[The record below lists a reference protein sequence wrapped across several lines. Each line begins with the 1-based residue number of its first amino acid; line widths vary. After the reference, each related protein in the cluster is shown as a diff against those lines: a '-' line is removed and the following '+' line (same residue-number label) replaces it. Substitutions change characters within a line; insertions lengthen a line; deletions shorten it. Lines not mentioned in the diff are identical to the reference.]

1 MCRLWKSARSGEQ
14 KPVRLQR
21 RMKAKIFSVCRW
33 RCRIPTRRWMH
44 ARVLRRRLRGRYH
57 DCNVGCGVLRGCG
70 RCCSRTTRDIDA
82 RRSRWCRPRST
93 DSPTTGAD
101 CSSCASARR
110 TSGWPSSSRSTFS
123 RPRAYAE
130 RADISL
136 TLRRYLLKPHTHT
149 HTHTRLMAL
158 FPGLPGWA
166 GTRKVKPI
174 WILLKQETVSGSGI
188 SWATCKSAPH
198 SRQITMPAPHHSVFF
213 TGGSPTNSIKALKA
227 RLTETTLRKISPKGV
242 ECCKDLR
249 STLRYVRVYT
259 HFDSKR

>member
-70 RCCSRTTRDIDA
+70 RCCSMTTRDIDA

-93 DSPTTGAD
+93 DSRRTGAD

-110 TSGWPSSSRSTFS
+110 TSGWPSSSRSTCS

-136 TLRRYLLKPHTHT
+136 TLRRYLLEPRTHTHT
-149 HTHTRLMAL
+149 HTHTHP
-158 FPGLPGWA
+158 FNGPFS
-166 GTRKVKPI
+166 GTTRVGRY
-174 WILLKQETVSGSGI
+174 Q
-188 SWATCKSAPH
+188 
-198 SRQITMPAPHHSVFF
+198 
-213 TGGSPTNSIKALKA
+213 KA
-227 RLTETTLRKISPKGV
+227 
-242 ECCKDLR
+242 
-249 STLRYVRVYT
+249 
-259 HFDSKR
+259 